1 MSKPRRRRFD
11 TPDAE
16 SSRLIDQ
23 LLERSAE
30 IDGLDL
36 EDTSV
41 EQIREIIV
49 TALRMATDQTPT
61 GDLRML
67 NASLKE
73 LRHALR
79 VFAPHESRRKVAVFG
94 SARTQPDHPTWK
106 QAHEFARRIVEA
118 GWMVIT
124 GAGDGIMGAAQ
135 TGAGRADSF
144 GLNIRLPFEQQ
155 ANATIHGDEKLI
167 NFRYFFTR
175 KVMFVKPSHAI
186 ALLPG
191 GFGTH
196 DEGFET
202 LTLIQTGKAEI
213 VPVICLDEPGGTYWR
228 DWHQYLRDHVAD
240 RGLISEDDLALFD
253 VTDDVDEAVRT
264 ALNFYSNYHSSRF
277 VRDRILMRFRHTP
290 TAEQLDELNAQF
302 GDIVTDG
309 RIEVCEPAPLE
320 LHEAPGLPRLSFT
333 FDRRR
338 VGRLRQLIDVA
349 NSWVS
354 VAESPAGEACAHE
367 IVPGEMPE
375 DFDDVIF

>member
-1 MSKPRRRRFD
+1 MARARRHRFD
-11 TPDAE
+11 TPDPE
-16 SSRLIDQ
+16 SSRLIDD
-23 LLERSAE
+23 LLERAAS

-36 EDTSV
+36 EDPAAES
-41 EQIREIIV
+41 IREIIV
-49 TALRMATDQTPT
+49 TALRLAAEQTPA

-94 SARTQPDHPTWK
+94 SARTKPDARAWK
-106 QAHEFARRIVEA
+106 QAHAFSKRIVEE

-135 TGAGRADSF
+135 AGAGRENSF

-155 ANATIHGDEKLI
+155 ANSTIHGDEKLI

-202 LTLIQTGKAEI
+202 LTLIQTGKSEI
-213 VPVICLDEPGGTYWR
+213 VPLVCLDEPGGTYWQDWR
-228 DWHQYLRDHVAD
+228 DYLVEHVAN
-240 RGLISEDDLALFD
+240 RGLITEDDLSLFD
-253 VTDDVDEAVRT
+253 VTDDVEEAVHT
-264 ALNFYSNYHSSRF
+264 VINFYSNYHSSRF
-277 VRDRILMRFRHTP
+277 VRDRIMIRVWQP
-290 TAEQLDELNAQF
+290 PDEAQLDELNDRF
-302 GDIVTDG
+302 SDIVTEG
-309 RIEVCEPAPLE
+309 HIEVQPPAAPE
-320 LHEAPGLPRLSFT
+320 RHEAPGLPRISFC

-338 VGRLRQLIDVA
+338 VGRLRQLIDFA
-349 NSWVS
+349 NSWIPA
-354 VAESPAGEACAHE
+354 VASPPEEACAHE

-375 DFDDVIF
+375 DFDDVIW

>member
-1 MSKPRRRRFD
+1 MAGARRRRFD

-16 SSRLIDQ
+16 SSSLIDA
-23 LLERSAE
+23 LLARSAE

-36 EDTSV
+36 DTPSA
-41 EQIREIIV
+41 ELIREIMV
-49 TALRMATDQTPT
+49 TALRLSAEQTPE

-79 VFAPHESRRKVAVFG
+79 VFAPYEQRRKVAVFG
-94 SARTQPDHPTWK
+94 SARTKPDHPTFR
-106 QAHEFARRIVEA
+106 QAVAFSQRIVDE

-135 TGAGRADSF
+135 SGAGRDDSF

-155 ANATIHGDEKLI
+155 ANSTIHGDEKLI

-196 DEGFET
+196 DEGFEA
-202 LTLIQTGKAEI
+202 LTLIQTGKSEI
-213 VPVICLDEPGGTYWR
+213 VPVVCLDEPGGSYWR
-228 DWHQYLRDHVAD
+228 DWREYLVEHLVA

-253 VTDDVDEAVRT
+253 VTDDVDEAVHT
-264 ALNFYSNYHSSRF
+264 VMNFYSNYHSSRF
-277 VRDRILMRFRHTP
+277 VRDRILIRVWQAP
-290 TAEQLDELNAQF
+290 DEGQLAELNDRF
-302 GDIVTDG
+302 GDIVSEG
-309 RIEVCEPAPLE
+309 AIEVLDAAAPE
-320 LHEAPGLPRLSFT
+320 RDEAPGLPRISFC

-338 VGRLRQLIDVA
+338 VGRLRQLIDFA
-349 NSWVS
+349 NSWVA
-354 VAESPAGEACAHE
+354 AEASPPEEACAHE

-375 DFDDVIF
+375 DFDDVIW